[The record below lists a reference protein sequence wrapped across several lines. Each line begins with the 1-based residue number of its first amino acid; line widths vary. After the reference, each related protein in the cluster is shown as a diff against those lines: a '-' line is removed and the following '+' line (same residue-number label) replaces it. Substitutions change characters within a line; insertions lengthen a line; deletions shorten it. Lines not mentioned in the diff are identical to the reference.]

1 MHNVDTRHLL
11 IPDNY
16 RPWNSKLE
24 AKYLSR
30 LNISVQLGLQR
41 NFQTSSLAHMKSLH
55 TLAPIQSP
63 YDSHMTSEQYTQYS
77 MSQCW
82 NQHSQIKFRIRF
94 NQRPY
99 PSLSK
104 TNPNSRFPT
113 SLTPR
118 LTTDITA
125 NFNTLSYG
133 QATKAL
139 TKKPLGSTPL
149 NLEMLPNLLQ
159 IFTWPILPSQALSQ
173 IFEVQNYFIIIE
185 VFTLYYKFNKSYYS
199 FRVESTSL
207 FTNPASNLFTMHSN
221 RAFCCSIRAFLLS
234 LLSFNSTNR
243 SLVWSRVDFTP
254 ISSSCCQSSPLKI
267 EGPLGPVPLP
277 SVSASDS
284 STRTLFSP
292 HFPFPADP
300 LVFRLQT
307 RTPPKTVQMT
317 FLKEQWSQDFWQA
330 PSAGQIQYCLCHRQ
344 RSQAQSPLV
353 PPSVST
359 CLSFQ
364 FHGVAK

>member
-1 MHNVDTRHLL
+1 M
-11 IPDNY
+11 
-16 RPWNSKLE
+16 
-24 AKYLSR
+24 KY
-30 LNISVQLGLQR
+30 
-41 NFQTSSLAHMKSLH
+41 LH
-55 TLAPIQSP
+55 TLASIQSP
-63 YDSHMTSEQYTQYS
+63 YDFHATSKQYTWFS

-82 NQHSQIKFRIRF
+82 NQHSQIQSQIGF
-94 NQRPY
+94 NLCPY

-185 VFTLYYKFNKSYYS
+185 VFTLHYKFNKSYYS

-207 FTNPASNLFTMHSN
+207 FTNPASNIFTMHSN
-221 RAFCCSIRAFLLS
+221 RAFCCSIGAFLLS
-234 LLSFNSTNR
+234 LLSFNSTNK
-243 SLVWSRVDFTP
+243 SLVRSRVSFIP
-254 ISSSCCQSSPLKI
+254 ISSSCCQSSPLKL
-267 EGPLGPVPLP
+267 EGPLGPAPLP

-284 STRTLFSP
+284 STHTLFSP
-292 HFPFPADP
+292 HFLFPVDP

-307 RTPPKTVQMT
+307 RTPLETVHT
-317 FLKEQWSQDFWQA
+317 TLCKEQWSQGF
-330 PSAGQIQYCLCHRQ
+330 
-344 RSQAQSPLV
+344 
-353 PPSVST
+353 
-359 CLSFQ
+359 
-364 FHGVAK
+364 